1 MGLLFIILTVL
12 FLYSAISMLLFQFM
26 ISLYLSS
33 SSSLKSRDLP
43 DLNFRG
49 DFLLLH
55 ISLVTLLRSSQSV
68 EEAPRPSK
76 AAPTHRR
83 SQSLDLALI
92 VHCPVENVSAP

>member
-12 FLYSAISMLLFQFM
+12 FLYSDILMLLFQFM
-26 ISLYLSS
+26 ISLYLSSSS

-83 SQSLDLALI
+83 SQS
-92 VHCPVENVSAP
+92 

>member
-1 MGLLFIILTVL
+1 MGLLFIISTVL
-12 FLYSAISMLLFQFM
+12 FLYSDILMLLFQFM

-33 SSSLKSRDLP
+33 SSSSSLKSRDLP
-43 DLNFRG
+43 DLSFLG

-55 ISLVTLLRSSQSV
+55 ISLVTLLRRSQSV

-83 SQSLDLALI
+83 SQS
-92 VHCPVENVSAP
+92 